1 LNLFSQQNVGESK
14 LTYICAKT
22 TQQLRLVMCRRVA
35 ILWDIDKKTVKEITS
50 YLKRS
55 YRIYYILL
63 VNALYNAG
71 FNFYFHNLYT
81 AIYDS
86 VTVLLFIL
94 FIYIFRKLTTDP
106 ITRQEKEE
114 ITTKDIPT
122 IHHAF
127 AVVSLLATLYLF
139 GIVYGLITSFNYL
152 LFLNFFSVLI
162 QISTIYI
169 LFKFLKKVEATEFLI
184 QDEEAV

>member
-1 LNLFSQQNVGESK
+1 
-14 LTYICAKT
+14 
-22 TQQLRLVMCRRVA
+22 MCKRAA
-35 ILWDIDKKTVKEITS
+35 ILWDIEKKTVKEITS

-63 VNALYNAG
+63 CNALYNVG
-71 FNFYFHNLYT
+71 YNFYFHHLYNG
-81 AIYDS
+81 IYDS

-106 ITRQEKEE
+106 ETRKEKEV
-114 ITTKDIPT
+114 ITSKDIPS

-127 AVVSLLATLYLF
+127 AVVSLLATLYVF
-139 GIVYGLITSFNYL
+139 NIVYGLVTSFNYL

-169 LFKFLKKVEATEFLI
+169 LWKFLKKVEATEYLI
-184 QDEEAV
+184 QDEEPV